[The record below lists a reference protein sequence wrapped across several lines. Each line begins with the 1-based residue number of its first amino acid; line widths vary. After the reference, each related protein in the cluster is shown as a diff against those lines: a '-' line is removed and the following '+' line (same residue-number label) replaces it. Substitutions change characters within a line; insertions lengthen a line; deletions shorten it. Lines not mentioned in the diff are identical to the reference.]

1 MNHLKAEFDD
11 HRVCKKC
18 GSPAEKFM
26 VMTPEGYRHR
36 TVTANYRDPV
46 SYTCCNDITDGCP
59 SGGDHGVRVPR
70 CSEEPTQTTAP
81 RYAPPPGVPLR
92 PSAVLLIHTPLP
104 RLRPE

>member
-1 MNHLKAEFDD
+1 MSTLKAEFDD

-18 GSPAEKFM
+18 GAPAEKFM

-59 SGGDHGVRVPR
+59 SGGDHGGMIAMESTRV
-70 CSEEPTQTTAP
+70 
-81 RYAPPPGVPLR
+81 VPVEDMPDWCFNGNR
-92 PSAVLLIHTPLP
+92 QIKI
-104 RLRPE
+104 